1 MEPQIERY
9 SNTLCNSNIDQ
20 TLADYVAD
28 VEHLGESIASLR
40 GFQLFEAL
48 KRVIVGTG
56 PYPKVTL
63 FETANRIMTDL
74 VILYGVR
81 WLLKHN
87 VFPFDTYVVEYGN
100 DDEQGFDIRAS
111 SDTST
116 LIGEAFNVAPSFF
129 QKKKG
134 SMLKKLRQSTARA
147 DFKLIMFNHDAVR
160 MQYVPETR
168 EREVFVVVKV
178 RTDEVRMLP
187 NHPPQLSPPAM
198 LLSSGV

>member
-1 MEPQIERY
+1 MGRY
-9 SNTLCNSNIDQ
+9 SKTLCNSNIDQ
-20 TLADYVAD
+20 TLKDYVAE
-28 VEHLGESIASLR
+28 VEHLGESVASLR

-48 KRVIVGTG
+48 KRDIVGTG

-63 FETANRIMTDL
+63 FEAANRVMTDL

-81 WLLKHN
+81 WLLKHH

-100 DDEQGFDIRAS
+100 DDEQGFDIQAS
-111 SDTST
+111 SDTSA

-129 QKKKG
+129 QGKKG

-160 MQYVPETR
+160 MEYVPETE
-168 EREVFVVVKV
+168 EREFFVVVKV
-178 RTDEVRMLP
+178 GTDDARILP
-187 NHPPQLSPPAM
+187 DHPM
-198 LLSSGV
+198 